1 MKTPIAGI
9 SRLWNGKTNGR
20 GLDLEV
26 SVARPQTARSRSVWD
41 LLLGKPWVLVLS
53 LVCLVYAATFYILPG
68 RIGGVLAAQVV
79 VPGMWLLVAASTYLL
94 ARREG
99 KGHLVFTKKLLRIGL
114 LVGAFQVSVFVIA
127 GLFLGFGNSPYASSL
142 VGMLTNLFIVGS
154 LLVGM
159 EFSRA
164 YLMSVLG
171 KKRLML
177 TLGFLAVLF
186 ALVLIPPARFTSLNN
201 VEDAMQLTGR
211 FILPD
216 MSESLLAT
224 FLAFLGGPIAAI
236 AYRGVMVVFECY
248 SPILPD
254 LPWLATG
261 FVGTAAAML
270 GFLIVQGMYL
280 PLEQAPEAPPT
291 TPAVVK
297 KRGSGFVRILGRAAT
312 GLLLLLL
319 LVVILLNVSFLGF
332 QSVTVVTG
340 SMAPAINEGDIV
352 ITKVVPLEEL
362 QVGDVIKYHR
372 NGINIIHRIIANKGG
387 EDGILFTT
395 KGDANN
401 AVDRPGATSQEIE
414 GKVIGRIPKLGSL
427 TLWLKQR

>member
-1 MKTPIAGI
+1 M
-9 SRLWNGKTNGR
+9 
-20 GLDLEV
+20 
-26 SVARPQTARSRSVWD
+26 
-41 LLLGKPWVLVLS
+41 
-53 LVCLVYAATFYILPG
+53 
-68 RIGGVLAAQVV
+68 
-79 VPGMWLLVAASTYLL
+79 
-94 ARREG
+94 
-99 KGHLVFTKKLLRIGL
+99 
-114 LVGAFQVSVFVIA
+114 
-127 GLFLGFGNSPYASSL
+127 
-142 VGMLTNLFIVGS
+142 
-154 LLVGM
+154 
-159 EFSRA
+159 
-164 YLMSVLG
+164 
-171 KKRLML
+171 KRLML

-236 AYRGVMVVFECY
+236 AYRGVMVVFEWY

-372 NGINIIHRIIANKGG
+372 NGINIIHRIIAIKGG